1 MTKEFKNLGVVLH
14 GIKFRIK
21 SIVIIQNEIKIIAE
35 TGQENHMALNNW
47 FDEINYRNHN
57 YKRDID
63 ANPVKLIGVFPVD
76 YDFYPY
82 NFANRLKV
90 FFSVDSIIGDIN
102 LINRQQERKE
112 KLERLNVKCNN

>member
-14 GIKFRIK
+14 GITFRVK
-21 SIVIIQNEIKIIAE
+21 SIVIIQNEIKIVAE

-82 NFANRLKV
+82 GLKV
-90 FFSVDSIIGDIN
+90 FFSADSVIGDIN

-112 KLERLNVKCNN
+112 KLERLRICQ